1 MLKLRSLK
9 FCLFALLTVLL
20 CLTASPS
27 LAGFPTTAPSIQSTQ
42 NPATR
47 AERLEQQGRSHYTAG
62 QFTEARVAFEQAAQ
76 AYAAQGNPLK
86 QAIALSNLS
95 LTDQQL
101 GQWTAATQAITESLR
116 LLDIKPDGNVQ
127 RQALAQVLDIQGRL
141 YLLQGNGQ
149 AAFETW
155 EQAATLYQ
163 QLGDQA
169 QITENQIN
177 QAQALQ
183 TLGLYRRAIQILAAA
198 LGWQPQTITDLDAL
212 NAQLQT
218 LAASPT
224 AIAALQSLGEALR
237 VTGNLKSSRQIL
249 QQSLAMAQRLQQP
262 EAVATAQFK
271 LGNVTWTEALINLS
285 HSNLTVAE
293 AAALIKQ
300 AQQGDRRV
308 DTEQAEKFDTA
319 TLQVLQ
325 LYRQAAATSLTI
337 QLPAQLNQ
345 LRVLIETERRVD
357 ANQLLPSVQ
366 QLVSSL
372 PIGHGAIEARINLA
386 QSLVKLNS
394 KGASEEQLTPPLPS
408 PEEIAQLLTVT
419 IQQAKELQDPRA
431 ESYALGYLGEL
442 YEKTGQLQEAQQ
454 MTRQALR
461 LAKGHNASDI
471 AYRWQWQLGR
481 LLKAEAD
488 IAGNSKTYTEAIAA
502 YTEATKTLQSIR
514 SDLIAITAEE
524 QLSFRDAIEPVYREL
539 ITLLLQSQSHTPD
552 TQNLITAR
560 EVIESLQLAELN
572 NFFREAC
579 LEGNPALIDQVDQ
592 SAAVFYPIILPD
604 QLAVIVSL
612 PQQSSSSDSHQTRLE
627 YYTMPVSQKELET
640 TVNLLR
646 DSLDQANDYRFLP
659 PAKQLYD
666 WLIRPMQDQLEAN
679 QVNTLVFVLDGVLRN
694 IPMSVLHDGQQYLVE
709 KPYSVAVTP
718 GLQLLGTQPLAQ
730 KQLRSA
736 LLAGITI
743 ARPGF
748 SALPSVK
755 NELAQIQAEIPNT
768 TTLLDRGAS
777 PSNREL
783 TVDRAFTN
791 ANFQTAIAAGAFP
804 IVHLAT
810 HGRFSSQLEE
820 TYILT
825 EDGRLNIEDLRS
837 SLKTTAVRQDGVLE
851 LLVLS
856 ACETAKGD
864 NQAALGLA
872 GIAIQAGA
880 RSTVA
885 TLWQVNDYSS
895 AIFMGEFY
903 RELVNVRA
911 LQTTK
916 AKALQQAQR
925 SLLQNPDSDYK
936 HPYFWA
942 PYVLIGNWR

>member
-20 CLTASPS
+20 CLAASPS
-27 LAGFPTTAPSIQSTQ
+27 LAGFPTTAPLVQSTQ

-76 AYAAQGNPLK
+76 AYATQGKPLK

-95 LTDQQL
+95 LTYQQL
-101 GQWTAATQAITESLR
+101 GQWAAATQAIAESLR
-116 LLDIKPDGNVQ
+116 LLDIKPNGNVQ

-155 EQAATLYQ
+155 EQAAALYQ
-163 QLGDQA
+163 QLGEQA

-183 TLGLYRRAIQILAAA
+183 TLGLYRRAIQILVTA
-198 LGWQPQTITDLDAL
+198 LGWEPQTTTDLDAL

-218 LAASPT
+218 LEASPT

-237 VTGNLKSSRQIL
+237 VTGNLEFSRQML
-249 QQSLAMAQRLQQP
+249 QQSLEMAQRLQQP
-262 EAVATAQFK
+262 KAVATAQFK
-271 LGNVTWTEALINLS
+271 LGNLIWAEALINLS
-285 HSNLTVAE
+285 RSSLRVAE
-293 AAALIKQ
+293 AAELIRRAK
-300 AQQGDRRV
+300 QGDRRIGI
-308 DTEQAEKFDTA
+308 EQAEQFNAA
-319 TLQVLQ
+319 TDQVLQ
-325 LYRQAAATSLTI
+325 LYRQAAIASTI

-394 KGASEEQLTPPLPS
+394 KGASEEQLTPSLPS

-488 IAGNSKTYTEAIAA
+488 VAGNSKTYTEAIAA

-524 QLSFRDAIEPVYREL
+524 QLSFRDAIEPIYREL
-539 ITLLLQSQSHTPD
+539 ITLLLQSQSNTPD

-579 LEGNPALIDQVDQ
+579 LNGNPASIDQVDP
-592 SAAVFYPIILPD
+592 SAAVVYPIILPD
-604 QLAVIVSL
+604 QLAVIISL
-612 PQQSSSSDSHQTRLE
+612 PQQSSPSNLRQTRLD
-627 YYTMPVSQKELET
+627 YYTVPVSQKELET

-659 PAKQLYD
+659 PAKQLYN
-666 WLIRPMQDQLEAN
+666 WLIRPIQDQLEAN
-679 QVNTLVFVLDGVLRN
+679 QVSTLVFVLDGVLRN

-777 PSNREL
+777 PSNSEL

-810 HGRFSSQLEE
+810 HGQFSSQLEE

-825 EDGRLNIEDLRS
+825 EDGRLNVEDLRS
-837 SLKTTAVRQDGVLE
+837 SLRTTAVRQDSVLE

-872 GIAIQAGA
+872 GIAIRAGA

-895 AIFMGEFY
+895 AVFMGEFY

-916 AKALQQAQR
+916 AGALQQAQR
-925 SLLQNPDSDYK
+925 SLLQNPDYK

-942 PYVLIGNWR
+942 PYVLIGNWQ

>member
-20 CLTASPS
+20 CLIASPS
-27 LAGFPTTAPSIQSTQ
+27 LAGFPTPALLSQSTQ

-47 AERLEQQGRSHYTAG
+47 AEHLEQQGRSHYTAG
-62 QFTEARVAFEQAAQ
+62 QFTEARIAFEQAAQ

-95 LTDQQL
+95 LSYQQL

-116 LLDIKPDGNVQ
+116 LLDIKPDGNKQ
-127 RQALAQVLDIQGRL
+127 QQALAQVLDIQGRL

-163 QLGDQA
+163 QLGKQA

-183 TLGLYRRAIQILAAA
+183 TLGHYRRAIQTLVDA
-198 LGWQPQTITDLDAL
+198 LSWQPQTITDLDAL

-218 LAASPT
+218 LEASST
-224 AIAALQSLGEALR
+224 SIVALQSLGEALR
-237 VTGNLKSSRQIL
+237 VTGNLESSRQIL
-249 QQSLAMAQRLQQP
+249 QQSLEMAQRLQQP
-262 EAVATAQFK
+262 ETIATAQFK
-271 LGNVTWTEALINLS
+271 LGNLTWTEALINLS
-285 HSNLTVAE
+285 RSDLTVAE
-293 AAALIKQ
+293 AVAVVRR
-300 AQQGDRRV
+300 AQQGDRRIGI
-308 DTEQAEKFDTA
+308 EQAEQFDAA
-319 TLQVLQ
+319 TDQVLQ
-325 LYRQAAATSLTI
+325 LYRQAAISSTI

-357 ANQLLPSVQ
+357 ANQLLLSVQ
-366 QLVSSL
+366 QLVSRL

-386 QSLVKLNS
+386 QSLVKLRS
-394 KGASEEQLTPPLPS
+394 KSAREAELTPSLPS
-408 PEEIAQLLTVT
+408 PEDISQLLTVT

-461 LAKGHNASDI
+461 LAKGNRASDI

-488 IAGNSKTYTEAIAA
+488 TAGNSKMYTEAIAA
-502 YTEATKTLQSIR
+502 YTGAIATLQSIR

-524 QLSFRDAIEPVYREL
+524 QLLFRDSIEPIYREL
-539 ITLLLQSQSHTPD
+539 ITLLLQSQSNTPN

-560 EVIESLQLAELN
+560 NTIESLQLAELD
-572 NFFREAC
+572 NFFRKAC
-579 LEGNPALIDQVDQ
+579 LNGNPSLIDQADP
-592 SAAVFYPIILPD
+592 SAAVVYPIILPD
-604 QLAVIVSL
+604 QLAVIISL
-612 PQQSSSSDSHQTRLE
+612 PQQSSSSNLRQTRLD
-627 YYTMPVSQKELET
+627 YYTIPVPQKELEN

-659 PAKQLYD
+659 PAQQLYN
-666 WLIRPMQDQLEAN
+666 WLIRPMQNQLEAN

-718 GLQLLGTQPLAQ
+718 GLQLLGTQPLAPE
-730 KQLRSA
+730 QLRSA
-736 LLAGITI
+736 LLAGITV

-748 SALPSVK
+748 SALPGVK
-755 NELAQIQAEIPNT
+755 NELAQIQSEIPNT

-777 PSNREL
+777 PSNSEL

-810 HGRFSSQLEE
+810 HGQFSSQLEE

-837 SLKTTAVRQDGVLE
+837 SLQTTAVRQDGVLE

-856 ACETAKGD
+856 ACETATGD

-872 GIAIQAGA
+872 GIAIRAGA

-895 AIFMGEFY
+895 AVFMGQFY
-903 RELVNVRA
+903 RELVNVQA

-925 SLLQNPDSDYK
+925 SLLQNSDYQ

-942 PYVLIGNWR
+942 PYVLIGNWQ